1 MKVYIEHI
9 YIQLNKVFLWL
20 LFIPFKHP
28 NCFLFF
34 LTVLLFVL
42 FLQIQYLEDCTEGK
56 DTMKVKVW

>member
-1 MKVYIEHI
+1 MVSFYTFQASK
-9 YIQLNKVFLWL
+9 
-20 LFIPFKHP
+20 LFFV
-28 NCFLFF
+28 F